1 MSYPGNPTVPHQH
14 SGDGAIAVG
23 GVGGVIVMGPSGII
37 EQTNVLGNIP
47 TPIFGKNITISGTPS
62 GIKRPQT
69 LRASRR

>member
-14 SGDGAIAVG
+14 IGDGAIAVG

-47 TPIFGKNITISGTPS
+47 TPIFGENITISGTPS
-62 GIKRPQT
+62 GIRRPQT